1 MLPPMFDTFL
11 STFWAWLSGHFNV
24 LVLFGLL
31 GQALFMMRFVA
42 QWIHSEKMGRS
53 AVPEIFW
60 LFSVG
65 GGVVL
70 LVYAILKNDFVFIVG
85 QSLGLFIYARNIF
98 FITKNK
104 TKLAQTGGREIIA
117 QLSAQAARLAEKSDA
132 LTPQDIK
139 AAAEAVQLLSDR
151 H

>member
-1 MLPPMFDTFL
+1 MFETIW
-11 STFWAWLSGHFNV
+11 TWLSGHFNF

-42 QWIHSEKMGRS
+42 QWVHSEKMGRS

-60 LFSVG
+60 LFSIG

-70 LVYAILKNDFVFIVG
+70 LIYAILKNDFVFIVG

-98 FITKNK
+98 FIHK
-104 TKLAQTGGREIIA
+104 
-117 QLSAQAARLAEKSDA
+117 
-132 LTPQDIK
+132 IK
-139 AAAEAVQLLSDR
+139 AKQQTNDTAKILHELSFEVTELAAKGHELTSEEAIAASEALALLQNAKK
-151 H
+151 